1 MNKIV
6 STLTPQASPLRKPP
20 SARGL
25 QRFQPGTRR
34 SFYSQP
40 PNPNRIKT
48 TIYLTPTSQA
58 ILCQL
63 LCLLGYS
70 TVSSALDS
78 ILLWLGRELR
88 LLSGVG
94 PRGFHG
100 FLSMFGLEDTLP
112 PEYQYTL
119 TGAQ

>member
-6 STLTPQASPLRKPP
+6 STLAAQASPLRKTGPT
-20 SARGL
+20 RGL
-25 QRFQPGTRR
+25 QRFQPGTNR

-48 TIYLTPTSQA
+48 TIYLTPTSID
-58 ILCQL
+58 ILRQL

-70 TVSSALDS
+70 TFSSALDS

-88 LLSGVG
+88 LISGVG

-100 FLSMFGLEDTLP
+100 FLSRLGLEDTLP
-112 PEYQYTL
+112 PEYQYTF
-119 TGAQ
+119 TEAQ